1 MNTIT
6 PEEAGFSSRRLSRIG
21 TVMQGYVDDKKLAGL
36 TTMVA
41 RRGKL
46 VHFERFGV
54 MDLETAKPMEFDTI
68 FRIYSM
74 TKPITSVALMMLYE
88 QGIFQLRDPVSN
100 FLPEFHEVKVW
111 AGENEVM
118 EPEREITI
126 YDLLTHTAGF
136 SYGGYEE
143 TGIPV
148 DKLYDEADL
157 FNIEITNK
165 EMMRRLA
172 RLPLMYHP
180 GEKWFYSV
188 ASDVVG
194 HLVEVIS
201 GMPLDDYFEERIL
214 KPLGME
220 DTAFYVPEDKIDRLA
235 ALYGPGEDGN
245 LKLLDDPATGEYAKP
260 PHLLAGGQG
269 LVSTTEDYVRFC
281 QMLLNGGELA
291 GTRLLGRK
299 TVELM
304 TMNHLP
310 ESMIPIGFPPD
321 VMHGYGFGLGVRVR
335 VDHAQAGLLG
345 SVGEY
350 GWGGYASTG
359 FFIDPKEE
367 LIAILM
373 PQFLPSDYY
382 PIRKEFRVLV
392 YQALV
397 D

>member
-1 MNTIT
+1 MNIIT
-6 PEEAGFSSRRLSRIG
+6 PEDAGFSTRRLSRIG
-21 TVMQGYVDDKKLAGL
+21 TVMQGYVDENRLAGVITL
-36 TTMVA
+36 VA

-46 VHFERFGV
+46 VHHERFGV

-74 TKPITSVALMMLYE
+74 TKPVTAVALMMLYE
-88 QGIFQLRDPVSN
+88 QGIFQLRDPLSN
-100 FLPEFHEVKVW
+100 FLPEFQEVKVW
-111 AGENEVM
+111 VREDKVVK
-118 EPEREITI
+118 PEREITI

-136 SYGGYEE
+136 SYGGYDE

-148 DKLYDEADL
+148 DRLYDEADL
-157 FNIEITNK
+157 DSIEISNE
-165 EMMRRLA
+165 EMVRRLA

-180 GEKWFYSV
+180 GQKWFYSV
-188 ASDVVG
+188 ATDVVG

-201 GMPLDDYFEERIL
+201 ARTLDAYFEENIFR
-214 KPLGME
+214 PLGME
-220 DTAFYVPEDKIDRLA
+220 DTAFYVPEDKIGRFA
-235 ALYGPGEDGN
+235 ALYGPGEDGG

-260 PHLLAGGQG
+260 PRLLAGGHG
-269 LVSTTEDYVRFC
+269 LVSTTGDYVRFC
-281 QMLLNGGELA
+281 QMLLNGGELG

-310 ESMIPIGFPPD
+310 ESMIPVGWLPD

-335 VDHAQAGLLG
+335 VDDAQAGLLG
-345 SVGEY
+345 SVGDY
-350 GWGGYASTG
+350 GWGGYASTN

-373 PQFLPSDYY
+373 PQFLPSGYY